1 MRFRSHKLRALVPF
15 AVAAAFL
22 ALPAV
27 GSAAER
33 LVAVDEANRIV
44 VFSSDTPR
52 AITRVRVTG
61 LGAGERLLGL
71 DVRPANGQLV
81 AVTSSSR
88 LYTVDA
94 ATGVATAIG
103 TAPFTPAVSGGVFGF
118 DFNPTVDR
126 IRLTSDARQNL
137 RLNPDTGAIAAV
149 DGTLTYATT
158 DAGNGTTPQVNAS
171 AYTNSIRGATTTQL
185 FDIDAA
191 RDVLVL
197 QNPPNNGTL
206 VTVGPLGV
214 DAQSGAGFDIAPSD
228 GIAWAALRV
237 PGQGGSQLYRINL
250 TNGAATLVGRIGGG
264 VAVNGLA
271 ALGVAQADT
280 TAPTLALVKLATT
293 TTAASLA
300 GRTGLA
306 ARVSCNEACTF
317 TGRLLL
323 GSRAVGT
330 ATATTDVAGSVPLR
344 LRLSAAGAA
353 SVRSR
358 GTARLTVRVTATD
371 AAGNA
376 ATAASRTITARR

>member
-1 MRFRSHKLRALVPF
+1 MKFRLLVPL
-15 AVAAAFL
+15 AALAAFL

-33 LVAVDEANRIV
+33 LVAVDEANRLV

-61 LGAGERLLGL
+61 LGAGERLLGI
-71 DVRPANGQLV
+71 DVRPNTGALIGV
-81 AVTSSSR
+81 SSSSR
-88 LYTVDA
+88 LYTIDSTTGA
-94 ATGVATAIG
+94 ATVIG
-103 TAPFTPAVSGGVFGF
+103 TTAFTPAVSGGVFGF

-126 IRLTSDARQNL
+126 IRLTSDSRQNL
-137 RLNPDTGAIAAV
+137 RLNPDTGGTAAI

-158 DAGNGTTPQVNAS
+158 DPGNATVPQVSAS
-171 AYTNSIRGATTTQL
+171 AYTNSVRGATTTQL
-185 FDIDAA
+185 FNIETA

-228 GIAWAALRV
+228 GAAWAAFRV

-250 TNGAATLVGRIGGG
+250 TTGSATLVGRIGGG

-271 ALGVAQADT
+271 ALGTAQADT
-280 TAPTLALVKLATT
+280 AAPSLSVVKVGTT
-293 TTAASLA
+293 TKATALA
-300 GRTGLA
+300 KAGLSVRA
-306 ARVSCNEACTF
+306 ACNEACTF
-317 TGRLLL
+317 TAQLRL
-323 GSRAVGT
+323 GTRVVGT
-330 ATATTDVAGSVPLR
+330 ATRMTDLAGSVSLR
-344 LRLSAAGAA
+344 LRLSAAGA
-353 SVRSR
+353 STVTSR

-376 ATAASRTITARR
+376 ATAVSRTITARR

>member
-33 LVAVDEANRIV
+33 LVAVDEANRLV

-280 TAPTLALVKLATT
+280 TAPTLVPRQARDDDEGRVARGPRPAWQLGSPATRPARSP
-293 TTAASLA
+293 AACCSAAVQSAPRRRRPTSRARCRFASASRRPARHPSARA
-300 GRTGLA
+300 GR
-306 ARVSCNEACTF
+306 R
-317 TGRLLL
+317 
-323 GSRAVGT
+323 GSPCA
-330 ATATTDVAGSVPLR
+330 
-344 LRLSAAGAA
+344 
-353 SVRSR
+353 
-358 GTARLTVRVTATD
+358 
-371 AAGNA
+371 
-376 ATAASRTITARR
+376 